1 MSMTVD
7 SQHNTVSDIAQV
19 NQGQPHC
26 AKKRRADAPQTAP
39 SGPKARLSACRT
51 DKPSSLMSVERA
63 CSHSTTAPKSRRC
76 RAHTT
81 PPRAARWS
89 CAGAADALPAE
100 PRPAWWRPPAVPRW
114 RGSSARP
121 RAPTSRRATPASD
134 REPRARRPSRRSEEQ
149 HHRRSSRRQRRR
161 RRAAGRAPV
170 GAAAATGRVPL
181 ARLERAAA
189 CPDGSP
195 ATPRGAGPRVGQ
207 CGWHLGGSAR
217 RAQCRARRPPPS
229 P

>member
-121 RAPTSRRATPASD
+121 RAPTSRRP
-134 REPRARRPSRRSEEQ
+134 
-149 HHRRSSRRQRRR
+149 RR
-161 RRAAGRAPV
+161 RRAESRAPAGPAEEV
-170 GAAAATGRVPL
+170 RSNTTAEARAASGAAGAL
-181 ARLERAAA
+181 
-189 CPDGSP
+189 P
-195 ATPRGAGPRVGQ
+195 AEPR
-207 CGWHLGGSAR
+207 SAR
-217 RAQCRARRPPPS
+217 RRPPVVSRWRGSSARPRAPTARRPRRAAPGRGWAWATDVS
-229 P
+229 RTRS